1 MARFQLRQGVA
12 TTDSLYI
19 ESARMLATGT
29 AEFDLVKS
37 RMDMR
42 ITPMSKSRLM
52 QVPSEVR
59 IKGKMSDPRADI
71 SPVSAVA
78 DATSAALMLIPSLTL
93 KLFGVD
99 TSSNRNHLPCRA
111 ELGN

>member
-1 MARFQLRQGVA
+1 
-12 TTDSLYI
+12 
-19 ESARMLATGT
+19 MLATGT
-29 AEFDLVKS
+29 AEFDLVKR
-37 RMDMR
+37 RMDLR
-42 ITPMSKSRLM
+42 ITPMSKSRLL

-59 IKGKMSDPRADI
+59 IKGKMNNPKADI

-99 TSSNRNHLPCRA
+99 TSSNKNHRPCQA
-111 ELGN
+111 KLGN

>member
-1 MARFQLRQGVA
+1 
-12 TTDSLYI
+12 
-19 ESARMLATGT
+19 
-29 AEFDLVKS
+29 
-37 RMDMR
+37 
-42 ITPMSKSRLM
+42 
-52 QVPSEVR
+52 
-59 IKGKMSDPRADI
+59 MSDPRADI